1 MSENTMSIEQ
11 QVVDSCPVKNLYT
24 CDLEDSGQYLAIE
37 APYDK
42 RLGLQSFLMDM
53 CRTITSSKTYS
64 FMSDSAMAIK
74 LEELLNNPNLEIV
87 QSIASDLSIAEEN
100 QRVNFEIR
108 EGSLIIARI
117 KNAEWNCILLT
128 KVDFENYFKKRTY
141 VKEAGMPE
149 EKGVLKFCLIN
160 VADDDVTLENVIYIA
175 DKNKI
180 VAKFWSEKFLQ
191 AKELKNDDVNTF
203 TAFKTIKE
211 TIKNTLGN
219 AKSDAYELQNCV
231 ISYFQTHNKFDYKD
245 FIDNVIKVYK
255 AQDTNNVDLNKL
267 EDRLNKAKENKNN
280 GFDGSFDIKL
290 SIIKSSLKRVYKLDN
305 DIELKVN
312 GSSSGSIFR
321 TQIQGTDYILVKTKK
336 GLENFKEWDITNNG

>member
-160 VADDDVTLENVIYIA
+160 VA
-175 DKNKI
+175 
-180 VAKFWSEKFLQ
+180 
-191 AKELKNDDVNTF
+191 
-203 TAFKTIKE
+203 
-211 TIKNTLGN
+211 
-219 AKSDAYELQNCV
+219 
-231 ISYFQTHNKFDYKD
+231 
-245 FIDNVIKVYK
+245 
-255 AQDTNNVDLNKL
+255 
-267 EDRLNKAKENKNN
+267 
-280 GFDGSFDIKL
+280 
-290 SIIKSSLKRVYKLDN
+290 
-305 DIELKVN
+305 
-312 GSSSGSIFR
+312 
-321 TQIQGTDYILVKTKK
+321 
-336 GLENFKEWDITNNG
+336 